1 LRSHLLL
8 TAINYKVTVFFFMQQ
23 KLAHK
28 LKERKKERKK
38 ENPDTKLL
46 ALEHRF
52 IRK

>member
-28 LKERKKERKK
+28 LKERKKE
-38 ENPDTKLL
+38 NPDTKLL